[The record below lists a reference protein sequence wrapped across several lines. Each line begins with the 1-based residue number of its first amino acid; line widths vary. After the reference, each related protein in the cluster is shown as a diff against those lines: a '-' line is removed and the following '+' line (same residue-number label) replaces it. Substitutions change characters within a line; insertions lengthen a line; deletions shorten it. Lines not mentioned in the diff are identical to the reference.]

1 MKKIL
6 IPVLSIAIFGA
17 CSSDKKAELEKL
29 EQQREEIDEQIARLR
44 IEIGGDTLAS
54 KEAKAMYVEASD
66 IYYQPFSHFVE
77 VQGLL
82 DSEENIGIMPQTSGQ
97 VRKIYVQE
105 GSQVTQGQL
114 LLELDAQ
121 VLLNTIKEIET
132 SLDFATEMYNKQKAL
147 WDEKIGS
154 EVQYLTAKNKKE
166 ALEKKLATL
175 KEQLDMTKITSP
187 INGVVDKIMTKEGE
201 LAVPAMPVLRVVNLS
216 KLKVNAAVAENYA
229 SNVKQGTDVKLWFP
243 DVKLEVSAKISY
255 AGKVI
260 DPVNRTFDIVIRLD
274 KVAGDL
280 KPNMLAVAKIVDFQK
295 DSAIVVPI
303 NTIRKSG
310 EDKFVYVAEKDNER
324 YIARR
329 QQIKTDIDYNGMV
342 LISNGLKPGDKLI
355 TFGFQ
360 ELTDGQPVIF

>member
-6 IPVLSIAIFGA
+6 IPSLIIVLLGA
-17 CSSDKKAELEKL
+17 CSSDKKAQLEKL
-29 EQQREEIDEQIARLR
+29 EQQREEIDKQIVQLTN
-44 IEIGGDTLAS
+44 EIGGDTLAA
-54 KEAKAMYVEASD
+54 KEAKAMYVEVSD
-66 IYYQPFSHFVE
+66 LHYQPFSHFIE
-77 VQGLL
+77 VQGIL
-82 DSEENIGIMPQTSGQ
+82 DSEENIGVMPQASGQ
-97 VRKIYVQE
+97 VKKIYVQE

-121 VLLNTIKEIET
+121 VLKHTIEEIET

-201 LAVPAMPVLRVVNLS
+201 LIAPSMPVLRVVNLS
-216 KLKVNAAVAENYA
+216 KIKVNAAVAENYA
-229 SNVKQGTDVKLWFP
+229 SNVKQGTDVILWFP
-243 DVKLEVSAKISY
+243 DVKIEIPAKVSY

-274 KVAGDL
+274 KITGDL

-295 DSAIVVPI
+295 DSAISVPI

-310 EDKFVYVAEKDNER
+310 EDKFVYIAEKDNER
-324 YIARR
+324 YVARK
-329 QQIKTDIDYNGMV
+329 QQITTDVDYNGMT